1 MYMKKFTFAL
11 NVIKEYKEKLLE
23 NLKVEQTAILAAI
36 AEQKKLISEMEETE
50 RLVNLELNEKNS
62 KGIAPYELVN
72 YKRYLKVLQNDIDT
86 EYANLE
92 KLKIAEEKKRIEILE
107 MKKET
112 TSFEKLE
119 EKKLEEY
126 NFLAQKENELFIE
139 EFVSNQKTSLK
150 R

>member
-1 MYMKKFTFAL
+1 MKKFTFAL

-23 NLKVEQTAILAAI
+23 NLKVEQTAILTAI
-36 AEQKKLISEMEETE
+36 AEQKKLISDMEESE
-50 RLVNLELNEKNS
+50 RLINCELNEKNS
-62 KGIAPYELVN
+62 KGIAPHELMN
-72 YKRYLKVLQNDIDT
+72 YKRYLKVLQSEIET
-86 EYANLE
+86 EYGNLE

-112 TSFEKLE
+112 ASFEKLE

-126 NFLAQKENELFIE
+126 NFLAQKEHEMFIE
-139 EFVSNQKTSLK
+139 EFVSNQKTALK